1 MQVNRPMKIRSGPY
15 TEHDPAIP
23 ARSAV
28 PPEDILYRINPRI
41 RMRPESFGIIILTD
55 GNKYVSVMPGAYA
68 LIQHLKKCG
77 DFRIEDLKDTVE
89 TDEDFRCVMNE
100 LIRSHIIIRSP
111 ENRTSRKNAIIRS
124 SSVFTDP
131 VRRTGND
138 ARKTCLCFS

>member
-89 TDEDFRCVMNE
+89 TDEHLSTFPP
-100 LIRSHIIIRSP
+100 IRHG
-111 ENRTSRKNAIIRS
+111 EM
-124 SSVFTDP
+124 FT
-131 VRRTGND
+131 VRRYRIVVGIKFWRRHRVRIARVGVDRD
-138 ARKTCLCFS
+138 AIALHLNT